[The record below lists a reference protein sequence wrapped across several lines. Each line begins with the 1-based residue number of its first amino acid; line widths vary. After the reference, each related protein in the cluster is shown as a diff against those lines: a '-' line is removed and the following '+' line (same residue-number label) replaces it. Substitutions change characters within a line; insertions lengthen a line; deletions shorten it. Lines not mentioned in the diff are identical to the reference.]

1 MTTRID
7 ASIGSTL
14 ETAAHGAIGRL
25 LERAGAEPSTTDRAT
40 GWRWLLA
47 IAAAFVL
54 WKAWR
59 GFKSL
64 FWTVFGLA
72 MAVYWTGLWHR
83 LF

>member
-1 MTTRID
+1 MNARSDTSFQ
-7 ASIGSTL
+7 ASIGTVL
-14 ETAAHGAIGRL
+14 QEAVARWVARATADPTGAGR
-25 LERAGAEPSTTDRAT
+25 ST
-40 GWRWLLA
+40 GWRWALA
-47 IAAAFVL
+47 IVAVFVA

>member
-1 MTTRID
+1 MNTRTD
-7 ASIGSTL
+7 TPFQTTL
-14 ETAAHGAIGRL
+14 ETAVQGAVGQLVARATAPADGAGR
-25 LERAGAEPSTTDRAT
+25 ST
-40 GWRWLLA
+40 GWRWALA
-47 IAAAFVL
+47 IVAVFVA
-54 WKAWR
+54 WKTWR